1 MMNVDAIVKAYDI
14 RGVVP
19 TDLNEGIATQFG
31 KAFATF
37 VHADTIIIGHDMRLS
52 SPSLSK
58 AFGEGVTS
66 VGKHVQ
72 LAGLI
77 PTDAAYFA
85 AGKYN
90 LPVVMFTAS
99 HNPSEW
105 NGMKFTDAG
114 AVPIGKESGLL
125 DIKRIAEEQDWTE
138 ATTPGTTT
146 EIEIVDTYVAHALS
160 MIDIK
165 KVNPLH
171 IAIDTGNG
179 MGGLV
184 MPRVFDQLPCT
195 IEPLFFDLDGTMPN
209 HEPNPIDPKNVQD
222 LIAKVK
228 EKKCDLG
235 IAFDGDAD
243 RAFFIDEQGGR
254 ISASIITALIAKN
267 VLQKH
272 PGATIIYNAVCSQI
286 VPETIEAHGGTA
298 IMERVGHSYIKKTM
312 KETGAIFAGEHS
324 GHYFF
329 LGNYRA
335 DSGLIAALIVI
346 EMISE
351 ANKPLS
357 ELLKEFEKYYAIEET
372 NTTVEDK
379 EAMMEK
385 LKGIYTD
392 ATINELDGVTFHFSD
407 YQFNVRPSN
416 TEPVLRLN
424 LEALSPE
431 LRDQKTKEILSII
444 RGNN

>member
-1 MMNVDAIVKAYDI
+1 MNVDAIVKAYDI

-372 NTTVEDK
+372 NSTVEDK

>member
-19 TDLNEGIATQFG
+19 TDLNEDIATQFG

-72 LAGLI
+72 MAGLI

-372 NTTVEDK
+372 NSTVEDK

>member
-372 NTTVEDK
+372 NSTVEDK